1 MPSYWIRTLLQLA
14 ASALTLWLSFAALGT
29 HGHFLYVW
37 PLTAVQLSIALVN
50 WQTAHSRVA
59 QLSAACA
66 GEFLATVLLGMPL
79 WIGALLSITQ
89 TIEVGCLAAILYPR
103 ISGFDDLKRGVNVL
117 RFGAAAL
124 LVPAVVLIAAL
135 KAISVMAHATLLTSW
150 LIVVPADTLGIAII
164 FPVLMFLHNGEYRSL
179 QKLRPHLAGDIP
191 SSLLFLVALVFIFRQ
206 TSFPLLFLAFP
217 PLVVVLVVAG
227 LEGAA
232 FAGLAV
238 AAVGCW
244 ATVHGHGPIW
254 LIRGATEETRIIVLQ
269 VFMATVVA
277 VAMPVGA
284 LLDERRIAESSA
296 REAESI
302 YKILIQNAEDMII
315 LSTMNGERRFVS
327 PAVKQVTGWNEE
339 EYLALGHLGGMHPD
353 DRDHAR
359 TVIDSI
365 AAGKTHHTFRYRI
378 LCKDGSSRWVEAFVR
393 SFSDAQSGRVAGY
406 VGTIRDISTQI
417 RSEEAL
423 FAQNEALAS
432 QNRELSDMAMRD
444 ELTGIGN
451 RRAFNLMLDYE
462 FARHVRSRAPL
473 TLLMIDVDYFKKYN
487 DTFGHPAGDRCLR
500 LLAQT
505 IASRV
510 RRVTDRV
517 ARVGGE
523 EFAALL
529 PETDVAGARKVAADL
544 LDAVRE
550 LGIDHSESPI
560 GRVSVSIGI
569 STLSP
574 EHGGESAA
582 LIQQADRALYES
594 KRAGR
599 NCISVSGD

>member
-1 MPSYWIRTLLQLA
+1 
-14 ASALTLWLSFAALGT
+14 
-29 HGHFLYVW
+29 
-37 PLTAVQLSIALVN
+37 
-50 WQTAHSRVA
+50 
-59 QLSAACA
+59 
-66 GEFLATVLLGMPL
+66 
-79 WIGALLSITQ
+79 
-89 TIEVGCLAAILYPR
+89 
-103 ISGFDDLKRGVNVL
+103 
-117 RFGAAAL
+117 
-124 LVPAVVLIAAL
+124 
-135 KAISVMAHATLLTSW
+135 
-150 LIVVPADTLGIAII
+150 
-164 FPVLMFLHNGEYRSL
+164 
-179 QKLRPHLAGDIP
+179 
-191 SSLLFLVALVFIFRQ
+191 
-206 TSFPLLFLAFP
+206 
-217 PLVVVLVVAG
+217 
-227 LEGAA
+227 
-232 FAGLAV
+232 
-238 AAVGCW
+238 
-244 ATVHGHGPIW
+244 
-254 LIRGATEETRIIVLQ
+254 
-269 VFMATVVA
+269 
-277 VAMPVGA
+277 
-284 LLDERRIAESSA
+284 
-296 REAESI
+296 
-302 YKILIQNAEDMII
+302 
-315 LSTMNGERRFVS
+315 
-327 PAVKQVTGWNEE
+327 
-339 EYLALGHLGGMHPD
+339 
-353 DRDHAR
+353 
-359 TVIDSI
+359 
-365 AAGKTHHTFRYRI
+365 
-378 LCKDGSSRWVEAFVR
+378 
-393 SFSDAQSGRVAGY
+393 VAGY
-406 VGTIRDISTQI
+406 VATIRDISTQI

-462 FARHVRSRAPL
+462 FVRHVRSRAPL